1 MGVALHA
8 VARIYTDQRRFPEA
22 EKSLRENIEMMQD
35 ETAYL
40 HTLAS
45 VYNHLMQN
53 LIAQKRYDEALAT
66 ARETEAVN
74 RRLETA
80 TKSSQISA

>member
-1 MGVALHA
+1 
-8 VARIYTDQRRFPEA
+8 
-22 EKSLRENIEMMQD
+22 MMQD

-74 RRLETA
+74 RRLEKA

>member
-53 LIAQKRYDEALAT
+53 LIAQKPYDEALPT
-66 ARETEAVN
+66 ARETDAVN
-74 RRLETA
+74 RRLDTPPN
-80 TKSSQISA
+80 SSPIPA